1 MIIGTTLVDV
11 RKLISLVPHK
21 YKFINYAKSII
32 PEDYRE
38 NTTIQANQVYY
49 NCMLLNKT
57 KSIDY
62 RKLRSFQKDVLK
74 DTFIVGYL
82 DQIVALDEEV

>member
-1 MIIGTTLVDV
+1 MIIGTTSVDTKV
-11 RKLISLVPHK
+11 LSNLVPHK
-21 YKFINYAKSII
+21 YKFINYAKSLI
-32 PEDYRE
+32 PEEYRG
-38 NTTIQANQVYY
+38 NVIIQANQVYY

-62 RKLRSFQKDVLK
+62 RKLRSFQRDVLK

-82 DQIVALDEEV
+82 DQIVALDEEA

>member
-1 MIIGTTLVDV
+1 MIIGATSVDL
-11 RKLISLVPHK
+11 KALCSLVPHK
-21 YKFINYAKSII
+21 YKFIKYAKSLI
-32 PEDYRE
+32 PEEYRE
-38 NTTIQANQVYY
+38 NAIVQANQVYY

-62 RKLRSFQKDVLK
+62 RKLRSFQRDVLK

-82 DQIVALDEEV
+82 DQIVALDEEI

>member
-38 NTTIQANQVYY
+38 N
-49 NCMLLNKT
+49 
-57 KSIDY
+57 SIDY